1 MAVTGCCI
9 RDDGDDAYCV
19 QISFDG
25 PIAETD
31 EEAKSLR
38 ALNYYTTFG
47 TWIRA
52 AEAEL
57 TALGGHSFEHELDG
71 HRGSINISYTV
82 TAAVDRLPAKE
93 QMDAVKLRMDVLLKT
108 LQCD

>member
-1 MAVTGCCI
+1 MAVIECCI
-9 RDDGDDAYCV
+9 REDGDAYCV

-31 EEAKSLR
+31 EEAKSLC

-47 TWIRA
+47 TWIKA

-57 TALGGHSFEHELDG
+57 TALGGHSFEHELNGD
-71 HRGSINISYTV
+71 RGSINISYTV
-82 TAAVDRLPAKE
+82 TAAVDKLPAKE
-93 QMDAVKLRMDVLLKT
+93 QMNAVKLRMDVLFET
-108 LQCD
+108 LHRD